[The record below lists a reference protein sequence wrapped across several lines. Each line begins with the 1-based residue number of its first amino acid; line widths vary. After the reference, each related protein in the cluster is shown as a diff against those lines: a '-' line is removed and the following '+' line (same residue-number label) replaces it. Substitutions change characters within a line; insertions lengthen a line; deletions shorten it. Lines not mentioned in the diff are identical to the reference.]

1 MSAGTLALRAALE
14 TDAKSYWRINN
25 HPSVRAVSFATGNI
39 PWPAHLE
46 WFTKS
51 LKDPSRDLF
60 VTTLSDQI
68 IAVSRVDLTED
79 WGEISVAVDPDHH
92 GRGIGLW
99 TIVETGKAFFQIRSG
114 VGWIRALVRA
124 DNQASQRVFEK
135 AGYQLISETSVH
147 SELTREYS
155 LTATSEPE
163 K

>member
-1 MSAGTLALRAALE
+1 MSAGALALRAALE
-14 TDAKSYWRINN
+14 ADAESYWRINN
-25 HPSVRAVSFATGNI
+25 HPSVRAVSFSTGSI

-51 LKDPSRDLF
+51 LRDPNRYLF
-60 VTTLSDQI
+60 ATVLSDQV

-79 WGEISVAVDPDHH
+79 CGEISVAVNPDYH

-99 TIVETGKAFFQIRSG
+99 TIVETGKAFFQTRPE
-114 VGWIRALVRA
+114 VGWIRALVKA

-135 AGYQLISETSVH
+135 AGYQLLSETSIH
-147 SELTREYS
+147 GQLTREYS
-155 LTATSEPE
+155 LTATSESQ